1 MKSDF
6 VQFVIALL
14 VLAVGGAVEELAPT
28 VLGVGVP
35 VLLIASVFFA
45 TRRPPFV
52 ALLFALSAGAVED
65 SLSGLPGLTS
75 VSLFV
80 LAAVAARFS
89 RLPSVCM
96 AVVYPLFQLWLW
108 LWVSGLS
115 GGIFGRVLVSFPVG
129 LMTAFATS
137 VVLVWLDRKGAVGE
151 D

>member
-14 VLAVGGAVEELAPT
+14 VLAFGGAVEELAPK

-45 TRRPPFV
+45 TRRTPFV
-52 ALLFALSAGAVED
+52 ALLFALAAGAVED
-65 SLSGLPGLTS
+65 SLSGPPGLTS
-75 VSLFV
+75 VSFFV

>member
-1 MKSDF
+1 M
-6 VQFVIALL
+6 
-14 VLAVGGAVEELAPT
+14 
-28 VLGVGVP
+28 
-35 VLLIASVFFA
+35 
-45 TRRPPFV
+45 
-52 ALLFALSAGAVED
+52 
-65 SLSGLPGLTS
+65 
-75 VSLFV
+75 
-80 LAAVAARFS
+80 